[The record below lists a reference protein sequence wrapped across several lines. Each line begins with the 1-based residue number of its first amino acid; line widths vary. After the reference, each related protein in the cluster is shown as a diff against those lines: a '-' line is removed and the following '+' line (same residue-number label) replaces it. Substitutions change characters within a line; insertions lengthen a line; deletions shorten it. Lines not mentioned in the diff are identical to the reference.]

1 MLTESKTP
9 DKFAETPRD
18 KPQSD
23 RVEHGNL
30 ERRPG
35 AQAHPRFGGAG
46 WARYVDRDTR
56 WHWH

>member
-9 DKFAETPRD
+9 RKFAETPRD

-23 RVEHGNL
+23 RIEHANL

-35 AQAHPRFGGAG
+35 AQAHPSFGGSG
-46 WARYVDRDTR
+46 WARHVDRDTR
-56 WHWH
+56 WHWR